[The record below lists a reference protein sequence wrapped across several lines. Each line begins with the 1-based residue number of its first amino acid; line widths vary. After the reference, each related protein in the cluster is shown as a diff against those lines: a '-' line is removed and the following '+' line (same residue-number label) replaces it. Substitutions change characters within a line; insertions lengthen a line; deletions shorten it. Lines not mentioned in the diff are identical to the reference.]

1 MCTSVASLQTS
12 EELGS
17 CSMPLWH
24 CHTCSGPWSV
34 LEDHDGPGSVVD
46 VVTSIYHR
54 DIRLY
59 SAFQPESSLV
69 ATWAHVPMKVIS
81 RVTGGAAESCAV
93 AAYIL
98 LSVILSRSKICQAFL
113 P

>member
-17 CSMPLWH
+17 CSMPLWQ
-24 CHTCSGPWSV
+24 CHTCGGPWSV
-34 LEDHDGPGSVVD
+34 LEDHDRPGSVVD
-46 VVTSIYHR
+46 MVTS
-54 DIRLY
+54 IRLY

-81 RVTGGAAESCAV
+81 RVTAGRQSLV
-93 AAYIL
+93 QLQLTYY
-98 LSVILSRSKICQAFL
+98 CQ
-113 P
+113 